1 MRPQPIPPSQ
11 VAVLIVGAGPTGLTL
26 ACELARRRVPFR
38 LIEAAP
44 VPQPGSRGKGVQ
56 PRTLEVFDD
65 LGIVGRILAN
75 GQIGMPIRMTSANG
89 QVKEGG
95 GVPLA
100 RRSDTPYLASLT
112 TPEWRVE
119 EALRLRLSE
128 FKGAVEFGTA
138 LVSFEQSS
146 SGVSAHI
153 EREEHIET
161 VDALWMVGCDGG
173 HSLVRKQAGIRFEG
187 DTYENVRMLVAD
199 LEADGLDRDA
209 WHMWQHKDGFAA
221 LCPLPST
228 NLFQF
233 QASVAPGQDPALSL
247 ANMQAT
253 LERRSSRTDIELQEP
268 VWSSLWRANVRLA
281 DRYREGSVLI
291 AGDAAHIHSPAGGQG
306 MNTGIQDAQNL
317 GWKLA
322 GVLNGASASL
332 LDTYEAERRPVALDV
347 LALSNSRLKEAI
359 EQKSIPTRRDA
370 STLQLGIRYRDSVL
384 SMDDRNDTAEVR
396 AGDRAP
402 DATGL
407 TTVEGTKRLFDMT
420 RGGSFTLLNFGPRIT
435 IRPENFA
442 VTTLNIVEKAS
453 ASGDVADDGGYL
465 RPSYEAGDHTL
476 VLIRPDGYIGM
487 VSDAGLSLAVDEYL
501 TALRLGAAHQ
511 V

>member
-1 MRPQPIPPSQ
+1 MRPQSIPPSQ

-26 ACELARRRVPFR
+26 ACELARRGVPFR
-38 LIEAAP
+38 IIEAAQS
-44 VPQPGSRGKGVQ
+44 PQPGSRGKGIQ
-56 PRTLEVFDD
+56 PRTLEVFND
-65 LGIVGRILAN
+65 LGMVDRVLATGRF
-75 GQIGMPIRMTSANG
+75 GMPIRMTAANG
-89 QVKEGG
+89 QVKESGG
-95 GVPLA
+95 EPLA
-100 RRSDTPYLASLT
+100 PRSDTPYLASLI

-119 EALRLRLSE
+119 EALRTRLSE
-128 FKGAVEFGTA
+128 WGGAVQFGTA
-138 LVSFEQSS
+138 LVNFEQSGS
-146 SGVSAHI
+146 SVSANI
-153 EREEHIET
+153 ERDGEIET
-161 VDALWMVGCDGG
+161 VDASWLVGCDGG

-187 DTYENVRMLVAD
+187 DTFEDVRMLVAD
-199 LEADGLDRDA
+199 LEADGLDRDV
-209 WHMWQHKDGFAA
+209 WHMWQHEDGFAA

-253 LERRSSRTDIELQEP
+253 LERRSRRTDIKLKDP

-281 DRYREGSVLI
+281 DRYREHRVLI

-332 LDTYEAERRPVALDV
+332 LDSYEAERRPVALDV
-347 LALSNSRLKEAI
+347 LALSNSRLREAI
-359 EQKSIPTRRDA
+359 EQKSIPTRRDR

-384 SMDDRNDTAEVR
+384 SMDDRSDMAEVR

-407 TTVEGTKRLFDMT
+407 TTVEGSKRLFDLT
-420 RGGSFTLLNFGPRIT
+420 RGGSFTLLNFAPRNT
-435 IRPENFA
+435 IKPGSFA
-442 VTTLNIVEKAS
+442 ATTLNIVEKAT
-453 ASGDVADDGGYL
+453 ASGDVADEEGHL
-465 RPSYEAGDHTL
+465 RRSYEAGDRSL

-487 VSDAGLSLAVDEYL
+487 VSDAGLFSAVDEYFN
-501 TALRLGAAHQ
+501 AVRAGRS
-511 V
+511 